1 MEQEVRH
8 GFRFSIAI
16 FFGLMTTL
24 AVAAVVAGR
33 HIHTNARSAEVNWDD
48 VLGV

>member
-1 MEQEVRH
+1 MEHEEKH
-8 GFRFSIAI
+8 GFRFTLAV

-33 HIHTNARSAEVNWDD
+33 HIQTNARSAEVNWDD